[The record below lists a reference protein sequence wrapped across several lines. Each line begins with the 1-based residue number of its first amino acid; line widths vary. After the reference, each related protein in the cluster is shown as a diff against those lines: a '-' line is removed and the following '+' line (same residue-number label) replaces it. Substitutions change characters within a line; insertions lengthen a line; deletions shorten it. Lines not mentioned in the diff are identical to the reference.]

1 MSWQK
6 QFDGTAERLAAR
18 HADKIN
24 DAMADG
30 INIAQVV
37 RAWLETQPSVNT
49 TREQAAVW
57 VHHNVIPNTEPLEE
71 ALKDIYVEGYALGQA
86 FAATAYARA
95 KLSIKK
101 AAPTGPELRAA
112 FETDWN
118 NWQAGSE
125 AQALKTEKPGALQYL
140 FDQAAISEKT
150 KIWKNSMDRLGVVMA
165 DTARKGLGVS
175 TTQQAIIEA
184 QIGWGFDHALKDPYK
199 AMRIART
206 EINRAQSL
214 ATMDTYREYGLEQVE
229 WLASDDDTCDICP
242 DNMALGPQPI
252 GFEWDSIE
260 GGTTEPP
267 AHPNCRCTLMPALD
281 NEPTGDE
288 APVEGESDQVELPA
302 DVEAADLT
310 AVAVDLP
317 EAEQPSTD
325 GTIVDQQPST
335 ELDIGAAAEVSMKD
349 IIGTDRKAEDIEAD
363 LSKAYGA
370 WKGPQGETIETSV
383 KSVSQQIQ
391 DGKLVNNQVKVMG
404 IIKNAE
410 GVEVGTFSRTFLR
423 DVDTGKLT
431 ADHDR
436 FVVGTKFQGSGI
448 GRSFSDFSEAWYK
461 EAGIREI
468 RLDAGLQSGGYTWA
482 KAGYDW
488 NTKGDISSI
497 QDHIED
503 KARRIERTIK
513 SIETDLAMGNTPY
526 DLDQEFID
534 GFGGLEQAREWADK
548 LNVVSELMVE
558 ADIPAGPERDKAFA
572 ALPKPFELANLDGP
586 KIDDQ
591 SFGRW
596 LLAGSNWNGVK
607 KID

>member
-6 QFDGTAERLAAR
+6 KFDGTAERLAAR

-24 DAMADG
+24 KAMMDG
-30 INIAQVV
+30 IDIAKVV

-57 VHHNVIPNTEPLEE
+57 VQHNVIPNTEPLED
-71 ALKDIYVEGYALGQA
+71 ALKDVYVEGYALGQA

-112 FETDWN
+112 FETDWD
-118 NWQAGSE
+118 NWRAGSE

-140 FDQAAISEKT
+140 FDRAAIDEKT
-150 KIWKNSMDRLGVVMA
+150 KIWKSSMDRLGVVMA
-165 DTARKGLGVS
+165 DTARAGLGVS

-184 QIGWGFDHALKDPYK
+184 QIGWGFTSALKDPYK

-214 ATMDTYREYGLEQVE
+214 ATMDSYKEYGLEKVE
-229 WLASDDDTCDICP
+229 WLASEGECDICSG
-242 DNMALGPQPI
+242 NMDLGPQPI
-252 GFEWDSIE
+252 DFEWDSID
-260 GGTTEPP
+260 GGITEPP
-267 AHPNCRCTLMPALD
+267 AHPNCLCTLMPALD
-281 NEPTGDE
+281 NEPTEDE
-288 APVEGESDQVELPA
+288 PEIEGEGDQVELPA

-317 EAEQPSTD
+317 EAEQTSTD

-335 ELDIGAAAEVSMKD
+335 ELDIGEAAEVSMKD
-349 IIGTDRKAEDIEAD
+349 IIGTDRKADDIEAD

-391 DGKLVNNQVKVMG
+391 DGKLVNNQVTVMG
-404 IIKNAE
+404 LMKNAE
-410 GVEVGTFSRTFLR
+410 GVEVGSFKRTFLR

-497 QDHIED
+497 QDHIDD
-503 KARRIERTIK
+503 KARQLQRMAVNVRTDIE
-513 SIETDLAMGNTPY
+513 MGVEPY
-526 DLDQEFID
+526 DLYKEVVDK
-534 GFGGLEQAREWADK
+534 FGGVDQTIAMADK
-548 LNVVSELMVE
+548 LDEIAKLMST
-558 ADIPAGPERDKAFA
+558 ADQPDGYGRTRAFE
-572 ALPKPFELANLDGP
+572 ALPKPFELANLEGP
-586 KIDDQ
+586 KINDQ

-596 LLAGSNWNGVK
+596 LLGGSSWSGVK